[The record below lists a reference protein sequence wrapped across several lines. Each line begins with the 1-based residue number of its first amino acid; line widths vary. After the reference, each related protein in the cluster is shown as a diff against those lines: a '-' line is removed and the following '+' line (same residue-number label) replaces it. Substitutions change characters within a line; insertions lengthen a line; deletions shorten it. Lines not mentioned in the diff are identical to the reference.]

1 MRAITKDKKS
11 AILREQFIPD
21 HVFFYIQ
28 KGGIRFF
35 DGDQNYTFREGQCG
49 IALKNRLAKF
59 SVLDSIDEFEP
70 IIICFEEAFLKDF
83 LRKYP
88 RIIATSHAKNVF
100 INLTPTALI
109 AEFIRS
115 LKPYY
120 KDVMELDEAFEEL
133 KHEELLLILLRNQP
147 EIAHVLFDF
156 GIPEKINL
164 EAFMNRNFTFNVSL
178 QRFSYMTG
186 RSLSAFKRDFKAI
199 FNETPSR
206 WLVQRRLE
214 EAFFLLQKKNRK
226 PSEIYLELGFETLA
240 HFSTTF
246 KKRFGL
252 NPTALIEKNT

>member
-35 DGDQNYTFREGQCG
+35 DGDQNYPFYEGQCG

-59 SVLDSIDEFEP
+59 SLLGSIDEFEP

-83 LRKYP
+83 LQKHP
-88 RIIATSHAKNVF
+88 RAIAANPSKNAF
-100 INLTPTALI
+100 INVAPTMLI
-109 AEFIRS
+109 DEFIRS
-115 LKPYY
+115 LKPYH
-120 KDVMELDEAFEEL
+120 KDVMELDEAFEAL

-147 EIAHVLFDF
+147 ELANVLFDF

-206 WLVQRRLE
+206 WLLQRRLE

-240 HFSTTF
+240 HFSTSF

-252 NPTALIEKNT
+252 NPTALIKKNI